1 MKEELLDYSFVSWF
15 QFLIVAGIGLLI
27 LLIVDRFHLFRRHS
41 WKTSIGYHMFF
52 SLILS
57 LITIVFLAVNPVFH
71 LMLLFI
77 IFGFIYKN
85 IFAYVRS
92 IFNLYFS
99 KIHMGDNIRIRETT
113 GVLIS
118 INLGGMHIASNNE
131 KTFYPFNNWNGNKI
145 VLLSEA
151 GKVTL
156 SLIIKDEENRA
167 DQKRIYALE
176 KSLFNF
182 PYLANEK
189 ISISSQNGDLI
200 LKATV
205 STGSMKESIKSNIQN
220 AGFSINEINNK

>member
-1 MKEELLDYSFVSWF
+1 MNEFLEYSFVSWF
-15 QFLIVAGIGLLI
+15 QFLILAGVGLLV

-52 SLILS
+52 CFILS
-57 LITIVFLAVNPVFH
+57 LIAIVFLAVNPVFH

-99 KIHMGDNIRIRETT
+99 KIHMGDKIRIGETT
-113 GVLIS
+113 GVLTNV
-118 INLGGMHIASNNE
+118 NLGGMHISSNNE
-131 KTFYPFNNWNGNKI
+131 KTFYPFNNWKGDKI

-151 GKVTL
+151 GKVVL
-156 SLIIKDEENRA
+156 SLLIKDEEERS
-167 DQKRIYALE
+167 DQKRIYAVE

-189 ISISSQNGDLI
+189 VSITSQNNDLI
-200 LKATV
+200 LKAMV
-205 STGSMKESIKSNIQN
+205 STGNMRESIKSNIQN